1 MRFPNNSHQEK
12 EQEAGKSGGN
22 GGKIEW
28 KLSEFN
34 AMAVSRRQ
42 WIDRRV
48 QDGGGWCD

>member
-28 KLSEFN
+28 KLFEVN
-34 AMAVSRRQ
+34 IRVVSRGQ
-42 WIDRRV
+42 NV
-48 QDGGGWCD
+48 EDGSR